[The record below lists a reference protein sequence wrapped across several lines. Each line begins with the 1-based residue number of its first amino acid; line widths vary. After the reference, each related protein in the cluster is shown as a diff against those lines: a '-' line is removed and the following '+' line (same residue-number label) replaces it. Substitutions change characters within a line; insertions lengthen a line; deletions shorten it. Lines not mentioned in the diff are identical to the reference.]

1 MHLPL
6 TKQRKEELVA
16 EYADM
21 LQQSKAVIF
30 TEYRG
35 LDNKAM
41 TEVRRKVREA
51 NGRYRVAKLSL
62 FKLALER
69 AGYPVPTDLI
79 GVPVAVGFCYQ
90 EIAGVAKALTEYAKD
105 SEVFVVR
112 GGLMGEQQMTVSEI
126 KTIADLPPLE
136 VLRAQILGLLDAPAA
151 NLVGV
156 LQAGVAAPI
165 NVIHAFV
172 QKGESAAA

>member
-69 AGYPVPTDLI
+69 AGYPVPTGLI
-79 GVPVAVGFCYQ
+79 
-90 EIAGVAKALTEYAKD
+90 
-105 SEVFVVR
+105 
-112 GGLMGEQQMTVSEI
+112 GEQQMTVSEI